1 MNPPGRPCHWLEYKY
16 LSRWLSIATKG
27 LSDESKARVHEEVT
41 AHFHDAID
49 ERIRAGLAED
59 IAAEQAV
66 EGLGNPRRA
75 RRGFRRTYLTH
86 WQANMVSSFVDAP
99 KPRASTTS
107 LTTAW
112 AARQR
117 SKGLR
122 GLRGDRRARLF
133 VSGILVL
140 AGTVGVALDP
150 RKTTPEWFVRAGMVA
165 LMAVAAIVVATAV
178 PSLFRRGRE
187 RAAIALGA
195 SAEFTLW
202 GAFMMLPATNFESR
216 AWYLLVFV
224 VFFAAVYLPLLRKLG
239 ECHEST

>member
-1 MNPPGRPCHWLEYKY
+1 M
-16 LSRWLSIATKG
+16 
-27 LSDESKARVHEEVT
+27 
-41 AHFHDAID
+41 
-49 ERIRAGLAED
+49 
-59 IAAEQAV
+59 
-66 EGLGNPRRA
+66 
-75 RRGFRRTYLTH
+75 
-86 WQANMVSSFVDAP
+86 SSFVDAP

-117 SKGLR
+117 WKGLR
-122 GLRGDRRARLF
+122 GLRGNRRARLG
-133 VSGILVL
+133 VSWGWVL
-140 AGTVGVALDP
+140 IGTVGVALDP
-150 RKTTPEWFVRAGMVA
+150 RKTTPEWFVRAGLVA

-178 PSLFRRGRE
+178 PSLFRHGRE

-195 SAEFTLW
+195 GAEFTLL
-202 GAFMMLPATNFESR
+202 GAFMMVTATNFESR